1 MIVYPYLFLRINNLF
16 HKNILV
22 YFILSIVLLI
32 TLTACDGIPF
42 TGSDKTSEA
51 ELDKSIL
58 EPVYTPAPRT
68 SGSSDLSKMDSGV
81 GGLSLVDNGSR
92 GIVVHGIGSVSV
104 TPDVAILSVG
114 VEVFSA
120 SVNEAR
126 KQAAKA
132 MDDVMEAAKSE
143 GVLSKDIETTMFSI
157 YPRYNYEEVE
167 VDGKRMGQQ
176 VLTGYVVSNTA
187 LIKIRNVSKVG
198 EVIDKT
204 SESGGDYSRIN
215 GIDFNVDDPSMM
227 MQGLRRQAVEDAV
240 EKANQ
245 YALLAGVSLGE
256 LISLSE
262 VSAPD
267 PLAQSEGGF
276 GMRAMAAPMTS
287 SISPGESKLRLA
299 VIAKFSIE

>member
-1 MIVYPYLFLRINNLF
+1 MVHWYSFSRTNYLFQR
-16 HKNILV
+16 NIFV
-22 YFILSIVLLI
+22 YFILSVVLLI
-32 TLTACDGIPF
+32 TLAACDGLPF
-42 TGSDKTSEA
+42 TGSDKMEETD
-51 ELDKSIL
+51 LLKNTL
-58 EPVYTPAPRT
+58 EPVFTPAPRNI
-68 SGSSDLSKMDSGV
+68 GSSVMSKNDSAV
-81 GGLSLVDNGSR
+81 GALTVADNGSR
-92 GIVVHGIGSVSV
+92 GIVVNGIGSVSV

-132 MDDVMEAAKSE
+132 MDDVIEAAKSE

-167 VDGKRMGQQ
+167 VDGRRIGQQ
-176 VLTGYVVSNTA
+176 VLTGYMVSNTA
-187 LIKIRNVSKVG
+187 QVKIRNVSKVG

-204 SESGGDYSRIN
+204 SVSGGDYSRIN
-215 GIDFNVDDPSMM
+215 GIDFIVDDPSTM
-227 MQGLRRQAVEDAV
+227 MQGLRRQAVGDAV

-267 PLAQSEGGF
+267 PLTQSEGGF
-276 GMRAMAAPMTS
+276 AMRAMSAPMTS